1 MTWIE
6 SKMAKKMLLSIFYI
20 TSAGKFWIK
29 RVRKNGLREEKRI
42 VHSNYMVLR
51 KGETKV
57 NEFCHILWEFFLFSV
72 PSQYNNIQ
80 LKVKKNS
87 DFE

>member
-1 MTWIE
+1 
-6 SKMAKKMLLSIFYI
+6 MAKKMLLSIFYI

-57 NEFCHILWEFFLFSV
+57 NEFCHIL
-72 PSQYNNIQ
+72 
-80 LKVKKNS
+80 
-87 DFE
+87 